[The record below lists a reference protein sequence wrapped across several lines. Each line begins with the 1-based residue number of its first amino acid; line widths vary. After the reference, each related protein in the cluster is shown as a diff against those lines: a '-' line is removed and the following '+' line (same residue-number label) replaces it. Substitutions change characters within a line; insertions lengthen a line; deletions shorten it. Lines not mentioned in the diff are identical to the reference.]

1 VTEETQIEPEF
12 ETAPEA
18 EIVAVQHS
26 DLNLPFVITI
36 VSLLVWFGFQT
47 FQLMRERSNLTFVK
61 ANQDSAIQESQKVQT
76 QFQSIITKT
85 SELANQGH
93 AGARMVM
100 DQLQRQGLALAPE
113 SKPESK
119 PETKPE
125 AKSITP
131 DAKSIK

>member
-1 VTEETQIEPEF
+1 VAEETQIEPEF

-18 EIVAVQHS
+18 VPVEKS
-26 DLNLPFVITI
+26 DLGLPLLITI

-47 FQLMRERSNLTFVK
+47 FQLLRERSNLTFVK

-76 QFQSIITKT
+76 QIQSIITKM

-93 AGARMVM
+93 PGARLVM
-100 DQLQRQGLALAPE
+100 EQLQRQGLALAPE
-113 SKPESK
+113 SKAESK

-125 AKSITP
+125 AKSVMP
-131 DAKSIK
+131 EAKSIK